1 MSKGIRILAVLC
13 VPSMDLCG
21 QGLYSGGVG
30 DGYAAN
36 GFAQIISTAG
46 VFNGGN
52 GDGYATAGTAQPI
65 STTGPFAGGAGDGYA
80 RQGFA
85 QPISS
90 PGIFNGGSGDG
101 YARNSAVNVHA
112 SVQAMALLEGP
123 WNTGTQ
129 LMNDNLRVAGLI
141 PLVEP
146 YTALGYPQAGGG
158 GGELTSL
165 TTISNVG
172 AIDWVRAEL
181 RDGSDPSVL
190 IAVRHALLQPS
201 GYLIDPFTG
210 DDFIQF
216 DALPGNY
223 YLAIR
228 HRNHLGVMTG
238 VPVLLS
244 SGPAVQLSFTTTA
257 SSTYGT
263 EAEQSV
269 GNFKCLWPGN
279 AKWTNGTQQI
289 KYVGANN
296 DRDVVLTRVGGA
308 TPTGIAAGYLIED
321 INLDGVVK
329 YTGTSNDRDIILQ
342 TIGGT
347 TPNAVR
353 LEQVP

>member
-1 MSKGIRILAVLC
+1 M
-13 VPSMDLCG
+13 
-21 QGLYSGGVG
+21 
-30 DGYAAN
+30 
-36 GFAQIISTAG
+36 T
-46 VFNGGN
+46 
-52 GDGYATAGTAQPI
+52 
-65 STTGPFAGGAGDGYA
+65 
-80 RQGFA
+80 
-85 QPISS
+85 
-90 PGIFNGGSGDG
+90 
-101 YARNSAVNVHA
+101 
-112 SVQAMALLEGP
+112 
-123 WNTGTQ
+123 
-129 LMNDNLRVAGLI
+129 
-141 PLVEP
+141 EP
-146 YTALGYPQAGGG
+146 YTSMGYSFVGG
-158 GGELTSL
+158 GGETITGTPGTS
-165 TTISNVG
+165 TV
-172 AIDWVRAEL
+172 DWVVVEL
-181 RDGSDPSVL
+181 RNANQPSTVVL
-190 IAVRHALLQPS
+190 SKAALLTKFGRIVAANTQDRIVLNVPT
-201 GYLIDPFTG
+201 GYYHV
-210 DDFIQF
+210 
-216 DALPGNY
+216 AV
-223 YLAIR
+223 R